1 MKRNAPC
8 AHMRPA
14 YDRMD
19 DAAYIVRDPET
30 DEISWPP
37 SRIADELVRLGLI
50 DKTLD
55 PDT

>member
-1 MKRNAPC
+1 MRRNAPC

-37 SRIADELVRLGLI
+37 SRIAEELVRLGLI